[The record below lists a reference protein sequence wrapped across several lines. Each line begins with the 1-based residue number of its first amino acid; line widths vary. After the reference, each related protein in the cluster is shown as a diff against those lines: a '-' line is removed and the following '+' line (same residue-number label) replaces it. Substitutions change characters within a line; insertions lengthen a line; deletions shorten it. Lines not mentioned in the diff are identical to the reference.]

1 MPRKTDY
8 RADAA
13 CPLDGLR
20 ILDLSRVVAGNALT
34 AFLADFGA
42 EVIKIER
49 PGSGDDLRNWRVAG
63 VSTYWKVY
71 ARNKK
76 SVSLNLREDRARE
89 ILLDLVAS
97 ADALVENFRPG
108 RLEAMGLAPERLL
121 EVNPKLVVV
130 RVTGWGQDGPLAENP
145 GFGSL
150 VEAMSGFAAMTGF
163 ADREPVLPP
172 LALADQ
178 VAGLHGAA
186 AFMVALREVEVRGG
200 RGQVIDLPL
209 FDPLFS
215 ILGPLAANYQLTGE
229 VPPRTGSRSNTT
241 APRNVYPTLDGGFAA
256 LSASTQGMF
265 ERLMRAIGRAET
277 ILDPRFLANEDRVLN
292 GDILDAM
299 VAEFIGARTLE
310 ENLAHFSALGVTVG
324 PVADI
329 SDLFDHPFMI
339 DRGILLEFPDDQ
351 MDSLAMHGISA
362 RLSGTPGAIRHAAPE
377 VGQHNAE
384 ILGALGL
391 DAEARERLADD
402 GVI

>member
-63 VSTYWKVY
+63 VSTYWKAY

-89 ILLDLVAS
+89 ILLDLVAN

-229 VPPRTGSRSNTT
+229 VPPRTT
-241 APRNVYPTLDGGFAA
+241 
-256 LSASTQGMF
+256 
-265 ERLMRAIGRAET
+265 
-277 ILDPRFLANEDRVLN
+277 
-292 GDILDAM
+292 
-299 VAEFIGARTLE
+299 
-310 ENLAHFSALGVTVG
+310 
-324 PVADI
+324 
-329 SDLFDHPFMI
+329 
-339 DRGILLEFPDDQ
+339 
-351 MDSLAMHGISA
+351 
-362 RLSGTPGAIRHAAPE
+362 TPGHP
-377 VGQHNAE
+377 VT
-384 ILGALGL
+384 L
-391 DAEARERLADD
+391 
-402 GVI
+402 